1 MEKEFVEFVKIAED
15 NSAGFSESKARK
27 ALEIMSNLYKKHG
40 IDQRYLEHNIGVAEL
55 VARLKLSDDMVYSA
69 LLHNSMRLQQEI
81 PEIRKEFGE
90 EVERLLSEKNKF
102 AQALE
107 GKKFQAGQFELVRML
122 FFSATKNINTT
133 ILQLADKTDEL
144 RRIDDLISI
153 GGRTQKDKSGLIEL
167 AENVYIP
174 LAFKLGIYILRDE
187 CEDKVF
193 EYTKRKEFERLTE
206 KIKESREERMK
217 EATEFIRSLEQNL
230 HAEGINAK
238 IYVREK
244 RASSIYNKILRKKVP
259 LGMIYDIY
267 AARVITNSVRQCY
280 EVLGIVHG
288 LGKPILEEFDDY
300 IAKPKPNGYQ
310 SLHTT
315 IMTTGG
321 RPLEIQIRTKE
332 MHNIAES
339 GIAAHWR
346 YKGNEPNEL
355 MDRKLAWLKELIQWQ
370 SEAKISSGPTAI
382 NFFENRIY
390 ALTPKGEVIELPE
403 KSTALDFAYAVHSD
417 LGNKCS
423 KIKVNGKIVPLS
435 YRIENADT
443 VQVITSTQQTP
454 KANWLTFVVT
464 EKAKTKI
471 RNQLNIGSVK
481 KHSEFRKISAIKT
494 SDTRIRFGKCCTPVF
509 GDIITGFR
517 TSKRKISVH
526 RKDCVETGKIEKSK
540 IVEVE
545 WANQKGKEYLAE
557 IKVIALDRAGL
568 LGDVLYVF
576 SANKADVVSAN
587 AKTTTGN
594 LTNCIFE
601 VKAQNIEQL
610 QKIMERA
617 QKVEGVKSVT
627 RN

>member
-1 MEKEFVEFVKIAED
+1 MEKEFMEFVKIAEE
-15 NSAGFSESKARK
+15 NSAGFSESKGRK
-27 ALEIMSNLYKKHG
+27 ALEIMSNLYKMNG
-40 IDQRYLEHNIGVAEL
+40 INQGCLEHNIGVGEL
-55 VARLKLSDDMVYSA
+55 VARLKLGCEMVYAA
-69 LLHNSMRLQQEI
+69 LLHNAMTFLQKS
-81 PEIRKEFGE
+81 PEIKKEFGE
-90 EVERLLSEKNKF
+90 EVERLISEKNNF
-102 AQALE
+102 AHALE
-107 GKKFQAGQFELVRML
+107 GKKLRAGQFELVRML

-133 ILQLADKTDEL
+133 ILELADKTDEL
-144 RRIDDLISI
+144 RRIDYLISI
-153 GGRTQKDKSGLIEL
+153 GARAQNDKSGLIEL

-174 LAFKLGIYILRDE
+174 LAYKLGIYILRDE
-187 CEDKVF
+187 CEDRVF

-206 KIKESREERMK
+206 KIRESREERMK
-217 EATEFIRSLEQNL
+217 EAMDFIRLLEKSLQTD
-230 HAEGINAK
+230 GISAK

-244 RASSIYNKILRKKVP
+244 RVSSIYNKMAKKKVP

-267 AARVITNSVRQCY
+267 AARVVTDSVRQCY

-315 IMTTGG
+315 IMTAGG
-321 RPLEIQIRTKE
+321 KPLEVQIRTKE

-346 YKGNEPNEL
+346 YKGNEPNDR

-382 NFFENRIY
+382 DFFENRIY

-417 LGNKCS
+417 LGNKCA

-435 YRIENADT
+435 YRVENADT
-443 VQVITSTQQTP
+443 VQIITVPQQTA

-464 EKAKTKI
+464 DKAKTKI
-471 RNQLNIGSVK
+471 RHQLNMGSAK
-481 KHSEFRKISAIKT
+481 THSEFRKISAIKT

-526 RKDCVETGKIEKSK
+526 RRDCVETGKIEKSK
-540 IVEVE
+540 IIEVE
-545 WANQKGKEYLAE
+545 WANQKGKEYVAE
-557 IKVIALDRAGL
+557 IKVMARDRAGL

-576 SANKADVVSAN
+576 STNNVDVVSAN
-587 AKTTTGN
+587 AKTATGN
-594 LTNCIFE
+594 LTNCVFE
-601 VKAQNIEQL
+601 IKAQNIEQL

-617 QKVEGVKSVT
+617 QKVDGVKSVS